1 MQREIGDLKVSSQG
15 KDQLTTLKRHTGLKN
30 WNVLC
35 RWALCMSLADASPP
49 LIRDVVADSNVE
61 MTWKT
66 FTGRDEYAYLRLLM
80 QRNAI
85 EDLYDNDLT
94 KLFHIHV
101 HRGLGILAGLG
112 IRGPEGLAA
121 LTQEARRNSK

>member
-1 MQREIGDLKVSSQG
+1 
-15 KDQLTTLKRHTGLKN
+15 
-30 WNVLC
+30 
-35 RWALCMSLADASPP
+35 MSLADASPP

-80 QRNAI
+80 RRNAI

-94 KLFHIHV
+94 KLLHIHV
-101 HRGLGILAGLG
+101 HRGLGILSGLG
-112 IRGPEGLAA
+112 IRGPEGLAVLA
-121 LTQEARRNSK
+121 HEAQSP